1 MKLGDNLK
9 RLRIHRGMTQGDL
22 SNKSGVALGQ
32 ISKIERNKADPTA
45 KTIRLL
51 IDALECSADRLLYD
65 REREGELGLL
75 KDVFERVAT
84 LPTKDQKALIHIMD
98 QVCVANGLR
107 SMLDEHRVLIGVSG
121 SSGVENVVEEL

>member
-9 RLRIHRGMTQGDL
+9 RLRIDRGMTQGDL

-45 KTIRLL
+45 KTIRHL
-51 IDALECSADRLLYD
+51 IDALGCSADRLLYD
-65 REREGELGLL
+65 REQDGDLGLL
-75 KDVFERVAT
+75 KDQFVRVAS
-84 LPTKDQKALIHIMD
+84 LPEKDQKAIIHIMD

-107 SMLDEHRVLIGVSG
+107 SMLDEHRLLIGIHG
-121 SSGVENVVEEL
+121 SSGVQNVVEGL

>member
-1 MKLGDNLK
+1 
-9 RLRIHRGMTQGDL
+9 MTQGDL

-45 KTIRLL
+45 KTIKHLV
-51 IDALECSADRLLYD
+51 DALGCSADRLLYD
-65 REREGELGLL
+65 RETDGDLGLL
-75 KDVFERVAT
+75 KDQFERVAS
-84 LPTKDQKALIHIMD
+84 LPEKDQKALIHIMD

-107 SMLDEHRVLIGVSG
+107 SMLDEHRVLIGISG